1 AGRTARARSR
11 TGLFGPSSRGSTY
24 SAAIRPFSGFTTSV
38 SRVIFILRHVY
49 KHASDVSSG
58 TALLQPSMS
67 AKTPSEITEEVRSV
81 GGRTG
86 LRLEV
91 SPSAHELDL
100 HNSSRSA

>member
-1 AGRTARARSR
+1 MSG
-11 TGLFGPSSRGSTY
+11 GSE
-24 SAAIRPFSGFTTSV
+24 
-38 SRVIFILRHVY
+38 
-49 KHASDVSSG
+49 
-58 TALLQPSMS
+58 
-67 AKTPSEITEEVRSV
+67 TPSEITEEVRSV